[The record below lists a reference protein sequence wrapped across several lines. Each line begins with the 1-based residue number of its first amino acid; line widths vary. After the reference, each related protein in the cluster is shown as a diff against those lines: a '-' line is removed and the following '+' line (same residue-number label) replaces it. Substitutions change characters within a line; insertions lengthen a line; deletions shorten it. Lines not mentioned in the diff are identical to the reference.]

1 MPIRRHPIAAGA
13 SSASLRAVPV
23 DAALVARLRTV
34 FERLLAHELQLGE
47 VFYAR
52 LFEAA
57 PHLRPLF
64 KSTPAEQSQKLIAS
78 LEAIVRNFED
88 PESSAALLAELGRR
102 HASYGVKAEHY
113 DLVIDVMVASIEQLL
128 GPHTDR
134 RLLDEWRMALRLISD
149 QMIAAASGCAG
160 FTSTQSG

>member
-1 MPIRRHPIAAGA
+1 MPIRRHPVAAGA
-13 SSASLRAVPV
+13 MAANLRELPV
-23 DAALVARLRTV
+23 DASLVARLRGV
-34 FERLLAHELQLGE
+34 FERILAHELSLGE
-47 VFYAR
+47 IFYAR

-57 PHLRPLF
+57 PQLTSLF
-64 KSTPAEQSQKLIAS
+64 KSTPAEQSKKLMAS
-78 LEAIVRNFED
+78 LETIVRNFED

-134 RLLDEWRMALRLISD
+134 RLLDEWRVALRLISD
-149 QMIAAASGCAG
+149 QMIAAASACA
-160 FTSTQSG
+160 